1 MKNKGAN
8 SKSSKKRIV
17 LIILCVVLSLI
28 LIALIL
34 GTAYVEHLFSLI
46 NRAPEAPTTVE
57 TATTPTASPTATLSS
72 EPAEVVVSEGIV
84 NILLMGTDLSNARC
98 DTVILC
104 TINKG
109 TKTITLTSFM
119 RDTYVDIPGFF
130 PHKLNTAYG
139 LGDGRF
145 RTMDETL
152 KANFGVQL
160 DGNVAINFENFIK
173 VIDLIGGIDIELTED
188 EASYMMTTPWNGLD
202 SSGWSLHAGTQTLNG
217 DQALAY
223 SRIRD
228 VNDKENHPGDF
239 GRTNRQRLV
248 LGMMLDKIR
257 DMGLLQINDLL
268 TEILPMI
275 TTDLSNAEILQY
287 AVDLLPVLQ
296 GSTVV
301 SQQIPADG
309 TYYLDWVEQDGGMSI
324 IRISDWEANR
334 DILENT
340 LTGK

>member
-72 EPAEVVVSEGIV
+72 EPAEVVVSEGTV

-119 RDTYVDIPGFF
+119 RDTYVDIPGYF
-130 PHKLNTAYG
+130 PHKLNTSYG
-139 LGDGRF
+139 LGGFPTVDGVL
-145 RTMDETL
+145 ET
-152 KANFGVQL
+152 NFGIQV
-160 DGNVAINFENFIK
+160 DGNVSINFENFIK
-173 VIDLIGGIDIELTED
+173 VVDLIGGIEVELTQE
-188 EASYMMTTPWNGLD
+188 EADYMMYTVWNGLD
-202 SSGWSLHAGTQTLNG
+202 SSGWDLSEGVQLLDG

-223 SRIRD
+223 SRIRAVQD
-228 VNDKENHPGDF
+228 SASHTGDF
-239 GRTNRQRLV
+239 GRTNRQRIV
-248 LGMMLDKIR
+248 LSKMLDRIR
-257 DMGLLQINDLL
+257 DLNLAEMNQLL
-268 TEILPMI
+268 TQILPMV
-275 TTDLSNAEILQY
+275 TTDLTDSEIVNY
-287 AVDLLPVLQ
+287 ALELFPILLDSSLE
-296 GSTVV
+296 T
-301 SQQIPADG
+301 QQIPAEG

-324 IRISDWEANR
+324 IRVDDWDANR
-334 DILENT
+334 SILKEIVVD
-340 LTGK
+340 